1 MAKARNYGPNNA
13 LIQGARDVGRSTMPA
28 DLKGLD
34 KVTKAGTD
42 LAVSALGEI
51 QKIEQK
57 KVDTY
62 ETLKEAAEKNML
74 EGGGLGKVLHNYA
87 NNSMNA
93 AKNNLLKGLNNG
105 DPSAEFIAN
114 KEITEMSSFFQDHKA
129 TVQQI
134 TSLINPEEGGL
145 GLSKYHAQDGGKSY
159 KQLEDIISGN
169 YSFEKNKDGKMAFKL
184 TDGTALTP
192 EEVKKMYLPEHM
204 ATGEELGK
212 QFGNIPKNRFWNE
225 QGVRV
230 AIRKAIPSG
239 QDTREFTA
247 SMLDGLGGEFGDQ
260 NLPNLLKKD
269 FDEGNLEAE
278 IKSALGQDVYS
289 SFDTDKIPGLSED
302 EKNNFIKAITDPNHS
317 SFNYDVSKTIFED
330 KLVDAVRNKHT
341 TYWTA
346 KDEADELEKQK
357 KINEKDKPKPPTAKE
372 KSEKATVTAL
382 LRISNSNDYSSLTGR
397 KTASGKVAV
406 VKKEGNTF
414 YLSYNS
420 MDEKNP
426 MSGDANNPIELPKDA
441 TARFDVITSFFG
453 ASDRFAEDARRNAK
467 NAEYIAGNDNNIGS
481 VGSSRNPNISDE
493 VLGENVVNDPMVDIT
508 SGVLLNTNK
517 KKFKYNE

>member
-114 KEITEMSSFFQDHKA
+114 KEITEMSSFMQDHKA

-225 QGVRV
+225 QGIRV

-330 KLVDAVRNKHT
+330 KLVDAVRNKHE

-346 KDEADELEKQK
+346 KDEADDEEYERKQRD
-357 KINEKDKPKPPTAKE
+357 KIKIKNLTTAAQKE
-372 KSEKATVTAL
+372 NNATAGEFL
-382 LRISNSNDYSSLTGR
+382 NASNTLNFSILQGR
-397 KTASGKVAV
+397 KTAAGKEAFF
-406 VKKEGNTF
+406 KRGGDGKMRFF
-414 YLSYNS
+414 YNKPVDPEKPTQGDRENAIVMPDDALTRYLLLAGLFGLSDKS
-420 MDEKNP
+420 VGEFKN
-426 MSGDANNPIELPKDA
+426 K
-441 TARFDVITSFFG
+441 
-453 ASDRFAEDARRNAK
+453 AK
-467 NAEYIAGNDNNIGS
+467 NMGTTTGTPYFLQSN
-481 VGSSRNPNISDE
+481 SSRDPNINPTGSTSN
-493 VLGENVVNDPMVDIT
+493 LGTNAELGLNVNQN
-508 SGVLLNTNK
+508 LEENK
-517 KKFKYNE
+517 KFAK